1 MNLRPLK
8 IPKNGHFQGFFASW
22 GAIHKLSIL
31 PHFEHKFGGFFGE
44 NLGAGFIHNFL
55 KDLVFLRLK
64 TWYTYFTEINE
75 EEYLMPEISLFY
87 GIRVTMYYD
96 DHNPPHFH
104 AEYNG
109 NKALIEID
117 KARVIK
123 GALPSRQL
131 KLILAWCVLHQD
143 ELMQNWEL
151 SKDGKPLNRINPLV

>member
-1 MNLRPLK
+1 
-8 IPKNGHFQGFFASW
+8 
-22 GAIHKLSIL
+22 
-31 PHFEHKFGGFFGE
+31 
-44 NLGAGFIHNFL
+44 
-55 KDLVFLRLK
+55 
-64 TWYTYFTEINE
+64 
-75 EEYLMPEISLFY
+75 MPEISLFY

-109 NKALIEID
+109 NKAIIEID
-117 KARVIK
+117 TARCIK

-151 SKDGKPLNRINPLV
+151 SKDGKPLNRINPLVQEMFGYVSEGSSGSTYERLHSICVF